1 MGEHRRAYDI
11 ASMRL
16 WGQRGEATDKDSP
29 RSCPALRQ
37 VRAELQQGQPSPRG
51 GGKAAVEPVGALR
64 TPAVI
69 LHGNAIYANASSN
82 IIYIYIYINHNKCR

>member
-16 WGQRGEATDKDSP
+16 RGQRGEATDKDSP

-51 GGKAAVEPVGALR
+51 GGEAAVEPVGALR